1 MKAEVV
7 VVVMAEREMLIV
19 EEGFVLCEIDSM
31 DFVSF

>member
-1 MKAEVV
+1 MKAEV

-19 EEGFVLCEIDSM
+19 EEGFVLCEFDSM